1 MKKDNSDNCIDIQ
14 IKEIAESL
22 KSSPLYNMS
31 MANKELFHSNFLA
44 WLGTSHPNVFKDIF
58 SELLEK
64 KWPDDL
70 GEFTIER
77 EYKHYD
83 ISVMGKNESK
93 KIPRILIEN
102 KVKSVP
108 TKKQLDDYRE
118 DENNDNNKDCQFVL
132 LTVTKSLHDN
142 EEVEGWKT
150 ITYKE
155 LSNQLSN
162 VKLSDLSDSY
172 HFGLLKD
179 YCSYIEQLQSII
191 EYFDTEHLYYSP
203 DDLSVLKNELRIHDI
218 CGKRK
223 AQIIY
228 QKLVQGFTDKNW
240 TVVNDMS
247 ELKDD
252 KLKVAWDYTDMPV
265 VEVRLKA
272 GDIDEYIIVQIQGK
286 QYRHA
291 VEYFDD
297 QIGIRIKKIK
307 KDPSKKE
314 SFIPSE
320 NGLAHLHNV
329 YSDILELDQTTSP
342 KYYPFKDVNR
352 FGQNKNRGYCKYC
365 NGNIGKNGKISC
377 FVYQWVE
384 IPIKMTCDELVE
396 YVINDIEEIF
406 NRRKP

>member
-1 MKKDNSDNCIDIQ
+1 MKKNNSQNCTDIQ
-14 IKEIAESL
+14 IKGIAESL

-44 WLGTSHPNVFKDIF
+44 WLGTSHPNVFKDTL

-83 ISVMGKNESK
+83 ISVMGKNDSK

-108 TKKQLDDYRE
+108 TKQQLDDYRKVE
-118 DENNDNNKDCQFVL
+118 YNDNNKDCQFVL

-142 EEVEGWKT
+142 EKVKGWKT

-155 LSNQLSN
+155 LSNQLSK
-162 VKLSDLSDSY
+162 VPFSDLSDSY

-191 EYFDTEHLYYSP
+191 ESFDKEELYYSP

-223 AQIIY
+223 AQRIY
-228 QKLVQGFTDKNW
+228 QKLVQGFTAKKW

-247 ELKDD
+247 HLEGD

-291 VEYFDD
+291 VEYFDN
-297 QIGIRIKKIK
+297 QIGIRIKK
-307 KDPSKKE
+307 DPNKE
-314 SFIPSE
+314 KSFIPSE
-320 NGLAHLHNV
+320 SGLAYLREK
-329 YSDILELDQTTSP
+329 YSDILDLDQTTPP
-342 KYYPFKDVNR
+342 KNYPFEGDKR

-384 IPIKMTCDELVE
+384 IPNDMTCDGLVG

-406 NRRKP
+406 KRRKP